1 MFGLRLGSPYLAGA
15 CWALNNPGTEFD
27 VVHCTKFLDTIP
39 AKLGQLQSLLKNSYI
54 FLYFELEGL
63 RKDLFLI
70 AHEKLQ
76 KLIGHLQVRTLAN
89 TIHSKQREIA
99 KIQSL
104 LVVVGRNA

>member
-1 MFGLRLGSPYLAGA
+1 M
-15 CWALNNPGTEFD
+15 
-27 VVHCTKFLDTIP
+27 HCTKFLDAIP

-76 KLIGHLQVRTLAN
+76 KLIGHLQVRGSPEKSCRAQLEQ
-89 TIHSKQREIA
+89 SGQLLR
-99 KIQSL
+99 IQSL
-104 LVVVGRNA
+104 LFAFVGG